1 MASKNRVQVM
11 CDDTLYKRL
20 EAEKERTQ
28 APSISDVGR
37 ELWNFALT
45 IKERASE
52 DKSRTVK
59 EMLEEILMKEYQ
71 NETTINQIFLQVLDP
86 NNRIES
92 SKVDIVKNKL
102 KSYKEEAQVRT
113 EQFIDGKE

>member
-1 MASKNRVQVM
+1 M
-11 CDDTLYKRL
+11 CDDSLYKRL

-28 APSISDVGR
+28 ASSISDVGR

-52 DKSRTVK
+52 DKSRTMK

-71 NETTINQIFLQVLDP
+71 NETTINQIFLQVLDQ
-86 NNRIES
+86 NNKVNP
-92 SKVDIVKNKL
+92 SKVDMVKNKL
-102 KSYKEEAQVRT
+102 KSYKEEAQERVGK
-113 EQFIDGKE
+113 FLGGKE

>member
-28 APSISDVGR
+28 ASSISDVGR

-45 IKERASE
+45 IKERANE

-71 NETTINQIFLQVLDP
+71 NETTINQIFLQVLDS
-86 NNRIES
+86 NNKIDP

-102 KSYKEEAQVRT
+102 KSYKEEAQERV
-113 EQFIDGKE
+113 EKFIDGK